1 MDVYVVDAFTDQA
14 FRGNPAAVVLLTED
28 RSAEWMQ
35 SVAAEMNLSET
46 AFADLRCT
54 DPTHPIPAP
63 LDPTHPIPLRWFTPK
78 AEVDLCGHATLA
90 TAHVLEGAR
99 RFSTRS
105 GVLTAT
111 PTDTGIEL
119 DFPADP
125 LQPVEPPAALVAALP
140 GVTVL
145 SAHRGREDFLIRVA
159 SADEVR
165 ALRPDLSAFA
175 QDSSRGVI
183 VTAPGDQGA
192 DFVSR
197 CFYPAVGIDEDPVT
211 GSAHCTLAGFWG
223 HELDRSLLV
232 GKQLSARGGT
242 VTVQLDGDRVR
253 LTGRAVTVLSGR
265 LTC

>member
-46 AFADLRCT
+46 AFADTRA
-54 DPTHPIPAP
+54 D
-63 LDPTHPIPLRWFTPK
+63 PIPLRWFTPK

-90 TAHVLEGAR
+90 TAHVLGGAC

-111 PTDTGIEL
+111 PTDAGIEL

-125 LQPVEPPAALVAALP
+125 LQPIEPPAALVAALP

-145 SAHRGREDFLIRVA
+145 SAYRGREDFLVRVA
-159 SADEVR
+159 SAAEVL
-165 ALRPDLSAFA
+165 AVRPDLSAFA
-175 QDSSRGVI
+175 RDSSRGVI
-183 VTAPGDQGA
+183 VTAPGDRGA

-211 GSAHCTLAGFWG
+211 GSAHCTLAGHWSR
-223 HELDRSLLV
+223 ELGRSLLV

-242 VTVQLDGDRVR
+242 VTVRTDGDRVR
-253 LTGRAVTVLSGR
+253 LTGQAVTVLTGR